1 MHETMVRLYQAA
13 KELKGIDGRGA
24 QSEIARLFGASP
36 QQIKNWERR
45 GISNRG
51 MIDASKILG
60 ISASWLKTGQGDI
73 RDIQPYSLERLDI
86 YMDTLQERLIHARKQ
101 KQMSQAQL
109 GKAIGKSQS
118 AIAAL
123 ETGRNKASTDIAKI
137 ANALGVSAIWLETG
151 QGEMRETYQLPTK
164 GDVRDIHEPRLW
176 SSNTP
181 LPEDEY
187 SFVPYLKEVKF
198 SC

>member
-24 QSEIARLFGASP
+24 KSEIARLFGVSP

-51 MIDASKILG
+51 MIAASKMLG
-60 ISASWLKTGQGDI
+60 IS
-73 RDIQPYSLERLDI
+73 
-86 YMDTLQERLIHARKQ
+86 
-101 KQMSQAQL
+101 
-109 GKAIGKSQS
+109 
-118 AIAAL
+118 
-123 ETGRNKASTDIAKI
+123 
-137 ANALGVSAIWLETG
+137 VSWLETG

-164 GDVRDIHEPRLW
+164 GDVRDIHEPMLW

>member
-1 MHETMVRLYQAA
+1 MHETMMRLYQAV
-13 KELKGIDGRGA
+13 KELKGIDGRGV

-60 ISASWLKTGQGDI
+60 ISASWLKTGQG
-73 RDIQPYSLERLDI
+73 
-86 YMDTLQERLIHARKQ
+86 
-101 KQMSQAQL
+101 
-109 GKAIGKSQS
+109 
-118 AIAAL
+118 
-123 ETGRNKASTDIAKI
+123 
-137 ANALGVSAIWLETG
+137 
-151 QGEMRETYQLPTK
+151 EMWETYQLPTK
-164 GDVRDIHEPRLW
+164 GDVSDIHEPMLW

>member
-13 KELKGIDGRGA
+13 KELNGIDGRGA
-24 QSEIARLFGASP
+24 KSEIARLFGVSP

-164 GDVRDIHEPRLW
+164 GDVSDIHEPMLW

>member
-1 MHETMVRLYQAA
+1 MHETMVRLHQAA

-73 RDIQPYSLERLDI
+73 RDIQPYPLERLDI

-164 GDVRDIHEPRLW
+164 GDVRDIHEPMLW
-176 SSNTP
+176 SSNTS

>member
-1 MHETMVRLYQAA
+1 MHETMMRLYQAV
-13 KELKGIDGRGA
+13 KELKGIDGRGV

-101 KQMSQAQL
+101 KKMSQAEL
-109 GKAIGKSQS
+109 GMAIGKSQS
-118 AIAAL
+118 SIAAL

-137 ANALGVSAIWLETG
+137 ANVLGVSAIWLDTG
-151 QGEMRETYQLPTK
+151 QGEMWETYQLPAK
-164 GDVRDIHEPRLW
+164 GDVSDIHEPMLW

>member
-24 QSEIARLFGASP
+24 QSEIARLLDASP
-36 QQIKNWERR
+36 QQIKNWEGR

-101 KQMSQAQL
+101 KKMSQAEL
-109 GKAIGKSQS
+109 GAAIGKSQS
-118 AIAAL
+118 SIAAL

-137 ANALGVSAIWLETG
+137 ANALGVSAIWLDTG

-176 SSNTP
+176 SSKTP

>member
-73 RDIQPYSLERLDI
+73 RDIQPYPLERLDI

-164 GDVRDIHEPRLW
+164 GDVRDIHELMLW
-176 SSNTP
+176 SSNTS

>member
-24 QSEIARLFGASP
+24 QSEIARLLDASP

-51 MIDASKILG
+51 MIDASKILR

-101 KQMSQAQL
+101 KKMSQAEL
-109 GKAIGKSQS
+109 GAAIGKSQS
-118 AIAAL
+118 SIAAL

-137 ANALGVSAIWLETG
+137 ANALGVSAIWLDTG

-164 GDVRDIHEPRLW
+164 GDVSDIHEPMLW

>member
-73 RDIQPYSLERLDI
+73 RDIQPYPLERLDI

-137 ANALGVSAIWLETG
+137 ANALGISAIWLETG

-164 GDVRDIHEPRLW
+164 GDVRDIHEPMLW
-176 SSNTP
+176 SSNTS

>member
-13 KELKGIDGRGA
+13 KELNGIDGRGA
-24 QSEIARLFGASP
+24 KSEIAQLFGVSP

-164 GDVRDIHEPRLW
+164 GDVSDIHEPMLW